1 MIKVNGISEITNI
14 WDQILSI
21 ISTQVDKIS
30 FDAFFK
36 DTKIDGIE
44 GDTIYV
50 ICKQQFLKSLFEQKY
65 YKLFSDAAEQATQ
78 TNYKIVFRLEGEQ
91 VTNVVKN
98 DLSTSWSFFRTNII
112 DPSLNF
118 ENFVVGPS
126 NNEAQKASIMVATN
140 PGTLY
145 QTLFIYGNSGLGKT
159 HLLNAIGNY
168 IKETIPEK
176 RVLLCSSQ
184 DFINEYLDFVNG
196 TNRKEQLITFLKQ
209 FDIFLI
215 DDIQML
221 RDKKKTQEF
230 FFNIYEDFRQNHKQV
245 VFTSDKLPGELD
257 GIDARLITRFTSGL
271 SVPLYKPDV
280 KTCVEILKKKITRG
294 GYDIN
299 SYDEDVIYFIA
310 DKFKDSIRSLE
321 GALVRL
327 NFYASFNKISHIDID
342 LCVEALQGMVDC
354 SDAKET
360 VTEQKILNSIASYY
374 NLSIS
379 QITGKI
385 KTSNIAFARHIAIYL
400 IRDMLNLSFKKIGDL
415 FSKRDHSTIM
425 HSVEKVEKMLKD
437 DPQVQTVVK
446 ELKKRIES

>member
-1 MIKVNGISEITNI
+1 MVRISGISEINSI
-14 WDQILSI
+14 WEQILSI
-21 ISTQVDKIS
+21 ISTQIDKMS
-30 FDAFFK
+30 FDALFK
-36 DTKIDGIE
+36 DIKIDGIE
-44 GDTIYV
+44 GDTIY
-50 ICKQQFLKSLFEQKY
+50 IMCKQLFIKTLFEEKY
-65 YKLFSDAAEQATQ
+65 YDLIAKAAEQVTQ
-78 TNYKIVFRLEGEQ
+78 TNYKLVFKLEGQAVEEEEQ
-91 VTNVVKN
+91 N
-98 DLSTSWSFFRTNII
+98 DLSTSRSFFKTNFI
-112 DPSLNF
+112 DPTLSF

-140 PGTLY
+140 PGSLY

-159 HLLNAIGNY
+159 HLLNAIANY
-168 IKETIPEK
+168 VKEMMPEK
-176 RVLLCSSQ
+176 NVLLCSSQ

-196 TNRKEQLITFLKQ
+196 ANKKEQLITFLKK

-221 RDKKKTQEF
+221 KDKKKTQEF
-230 FFNIYEDFRQNHKQV
+230 FFNIYEDFRQNRKQV

-280 KTCVEILKKKITRG
+280 NTCVEILKKKIIRG

-321 GALVRL
+321 GALIRL
-327 NFYASFNKISHIDID
+327 NFYASFNKINHIDID

-360 VTEQKILNSIASYY
+360 VTEQKILNTIASYY

-385 KTSNIAFARHIAIYL
+385 KTSNIAYARHIAIYL

-425 HSVEKVEKMLKD
+425 HSVEKVEKLLKD
-437 DPQVQTVVK
+437 DPQIQTVVK

>member
-1 MIKVNGISEITNI
+1 MVKVNGISEITSI
-14 WDQILSI
+14 WEQILSI
-21 ISTQVDKIS
+21 ISTQMDKIS
-30 FDAFFK
+30 FDALFS
-36 DTKIDGIE
+36 DIKIDGIE
-44 GDTIYV
+44 GDTIYIV
-50 ICKQQFLKSLFEQKY
+50 CKQLFIKTIFETKY
-65 YKLFSDAAEQATQ
+65 STLIEKAALQVTQ
-78 TNYKIVFRLEGEQ
+78 TNYKVVFKLEGED
-91 VTNVVKN
+91 VEEHHEN
-98 DLSTSWSFFRTNII
+98 DLSTSRSFFKTNFV

-118 ENFVVGPS
+118 ESFVVGPS
-126 NNEAQKASIMVATN
+126 NNEAQKASIMVAAN
-140 PGTLY
+140 PGSLY

-159 HLLNAIGNY
+159 HLLNAIANY
-168 IKETIPEK
+168 VKEMMPEK
-176 RVLLCSSQ
+176 NVLLCSSQ
-184 DFINEYLDFVNG
+184 DFINEYLDFING
-196 TNRKEQLITFLKQ
+196 SNKKEQLITFLKK

-221 RDKKKTQEF
+221 KDKKKTQEF
-230 FFNIYEDFRQNHKQV
+230 FFNIYEDFRQNRKQV

-294 GYDIN
+294 GYDLS
-299 SYDEDVIYFIA
+299 SYDDDVIYFIA

-321 GALVRL
+321 GALIRL
-327 NFYASFNKISHIDID
+327 NFYASFNKINHIDID

-360 VTEQKILNSIASYY
+360 VTEQKILNTIASYY

-385 KTSNIAFARHIAIYL
+385 KTSNIAYARHIAIYL

-437 DPQVQTVVK
+437 DPQCQTVVK

>member
-1 MIKVNGISEITNI
+1 MAKFSGISEITSI
-14 WDQILSI
+14 REKILSI
-21 ISTQVDKIS
+21 ISTKTDKIT
-30 FDAFFK
+30 FDTLFK

-44 GDTIYV
+44 GDTIYI
-50 ICKQQFLKSLFEQKY
+50 ICNQYFIKTVLEQKFY
-65 YKLFSDAAEQATQ
+65 DLISKVVEDVTQ
-78 TNYKIVFRLEGEQ
+78 SNYRIAFKLEGEKNSK
-91 VTNVVKN
+91 TPKN
-98 DLSTSWSFFRTNII
+98 DLSTSWSFFKTNII

-118 ENFVVGPS
+118 ESFVVGPS
-126 NNEAQKASIMVATN
+126 NNEAQKASILVATN

-168 IKETIPEK
+168 IKEAMPEK

-196 TNRKEQLITFLKQ
+196 PNRKEQLITFLKQ

-230 FFNIYEDFRQNHKQV
+230 FFNIYEDFRQNRKQV

-360 VTEQKILNSIASYY
+360 VTEQKILSTIASYY

-437 DPQVQTVVK
+437 DPQVQTVLK

>member
-1 MIKVNGISEITNI
+1 MKVSGISEITSI
-14 WDQILSI
+14 REQILSI

-30 FDAFFK
+30 FEAFFK

-50 ICKQQFLKSLFEQKY
+50 MCKQQFIKTLFEDKY
-65 YKLFSDAAEQATQ
+65 YDLFSKAAEQATQ
-78 TNYKIVFRLEGEQ
+78 TNYKIVFRLEGEKSKN
-91 VTNVVKN
+91 TVKN
-98 DLSTSWSFFRTNII
+98 DLSTSWSFFQTNII
-112 DPSLNF
+112 DPSLDF
-118 ENFVVGPS
+118 ENFVVGPN
-126 NNEAQKASIMVATN
+126 NNEAQKASLMVATN

-145 QTLFIYGNSGLGKT
+145 QTLFIYGSSGLGKT

-168 IKETIPEK
+168 VKEISPEK
-176 RVLLCSSQ
+176 KVLLCSSQ

-196 TNRKEQLITFLKQ
+196 TNKKEQLITFLKQ

-221 RDKKKTQEF
+221 KDKKKTQEF

-327 NFYASFNKISHIDID
+327 NFYASLNKISHIDID

-360 VTEQKILNSIASYY
+360 ITEQKILNTIASYY

-379 QITGKI
+379 QITGKM
-385 KTSNIAFARHIAIYL
+385 KTSNIAFARHLAIYL

-415 FSKRDHSTIM
+415 FAKRDHSTIM
-425 HSVEKVEKMLKD
+425 HSVEKVEKMLKE
-437 DPQVQTVVK
+437 DPQVQVVVK

>member
-1 MIKVNGISEITNI
+1 MVRISGISEINSI
-14 WDQILSI
+14 WEQILSI
-21 ISTQVDKIS
+21 ISTQIDKMS
-30 FDAFFK
+30 FDALFK
-36 DTKIDGIE
+36 DIKIDGIE
-44 GDTIYV
+44 GDTIY
-50 ICKQQFLKSLFEQKY
+50 IMCKQLFIKTLFEEKY
-65 YKLFSDAAEQATQ
+65 YDLIAKAAEQVTQ
-78 TNYKIVFRLEGEQ
+78 TNYKLVFKLEGQAVEEEEQ
-91 VTNVVKN
+91 N
-98 DLSTSWSFFRTNII
+98 DLSTSRSFFKTNFI
-112 DPSLNF
+112 DPTLSF

-140 PGTLY
+140 PGSLY

-159 HLLNAIGNY
+159 HLLNAIANY
-168 IKETIPEK
+168 VKETMPEK
-176 RVLLCSSQ
+176 NVLLCSSQ

-196 TNRKEQLITFLKQ
+196 ANKKEQLITFLKK

-221 RDKKKTQEF
+221 KDKKKTQEF
-230 FFNIYEDFRQNHKQV
+230 FFNIYEDFRQNRKQV

-280 KTCVEILKKKITRG
+280 NTCVEILKKKIIRG

-321 GALVRL
+321 GALIRL
-327 NFYASFNKISHIDID
+327 NFYASFNKINHIDID

-360 VTEQKILNSIASYY
+360 VTEQKILNTIASYY

-385 KTSNIAFARHIAIYL
+385 KTSNIAYARHIAIYL

-425 HSVEKVEKMLKD
+425 HSVEKVEKLLKD
-437 DPQVQTVVK
+437 DPQIQTVVK

>member
-14 WDQILSI
+14 RDQILSI

-50 ICKQQFLKSLFEQKY
+50 VCKQQFLKSLFEQKY

-112 DPSLNF
+112 APSLNF

-168 IKETIPEK
+168 IKETMPEK

-230 FFNIYEDFRQNHKQV
+230 FFNIYEDFRQNHKQI